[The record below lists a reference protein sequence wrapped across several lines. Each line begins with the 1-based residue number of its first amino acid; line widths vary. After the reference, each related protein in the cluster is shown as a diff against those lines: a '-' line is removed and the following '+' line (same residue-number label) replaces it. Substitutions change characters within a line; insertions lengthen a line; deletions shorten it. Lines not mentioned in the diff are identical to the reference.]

1 MQTSYSSKKLKTG
14 DSSYVNFGTYTSNSS
29 AFLKSK
35 KVSTKS
41 KGGLINVLD
50 KDKDD
55 AKDSISESNM
65 AAFGPQEEIQL
76 PEINFT
82 PSGNTPDID
91 LGAPPYDLNVAERRR
106 QNFLTMKH
114 TIKEKMEL
122 YTAST
127 KGKLEE
133 LKDALTNPSK

>member
-1 MQTSYSSKKLKTG
+1 MLEENNMQTYSSKKLKTG
-14 DSSYVNFGTYTSNSS
+14 DSSYVNFGSYSQNSN

-41 KGGLINVLD
+41 KGLINVLD

-55 AKDSISESNM
+55 AISESNM

-106 QNFLTMKH
+106 
-114 TIKEKMEL
+114 
-122 YTAST
+122 
-127 KGKLEE
+127 
-133 LKDALTNPSK
+133 